1 MDEKRMSLAIYFAV
15 GILLGVI
22 YFRGLWWNARLLA
35 SGGHLATSIAL
46 LLGRFVLLGGLLTLA
61 SLEGPMP
68 LLLMAMGILVARYAV
83 MRGLRTV
90 GA

>member
-1 MDEKRMSLAIYFAV
+1 MDESRMNLAIHFTA

-46 LLGRFVLLGGLLTLA
+46 LLGRFALLGGILTLA
-61 SLEGPMP
+61 SLEGALP
-68 LLLMAMGILVARYAV
+68 LLVMAMGILVARYAV
-83 MRGLRTV
+83 MRGLRNV
-90 GA
+90 QA